1 VSIDSVFDAYS
12 RFIVKRGK
20 ILILVWILLM
30 IALAPFALAA
40 TNLISYSVSVPA
52 SNKESQTAENLVST
66 AFKAQGNSNTT
77 VYIVLEGKDVL
88 APQFYVRYS
97 QLNASL
103 FEHLST
109 YGLTNSS
116 SIYSTELLLL
126 RGFMENS
133 SKGLN
138 YSAASL
144 NSTAYALHSLEE
156 NLSTFNREIYSLSAN
171 LSRLDSA
178 MQNFSEALS
187 TLSKQVYQLKNNLT
201 VLNAKLYRIQSSAT
215 ESIQQVDTVAS
226 QIWATNIQL
235 YQLLSEVNQSA
246 QLLYGVPFGYVSVW
260 MQIFEANPSLNASS
274 INFIA
279 NRTYV
284 LQTQNFGGQTSAQLY
299 YTIFYREWG
308 NLTNPMSPSS
318 IYPQIYSIGDKAVN
332 NALSVFADDSGL
344 NQQQTAFL
352 GSLEEALN
360 ITDFGD
366 INLLNSLTLRIAT
379 AGLSWSQLVFVEA
392 SFHLGPHPS
401 QSAIDGLA
409 LYFVTRNL
417 SNAQAE
423 FVDSAFYDV
432 PVEGLQKFV
441 LNYLGEQLNQ
451 SDPQLSTNLYSK
463 LNVSLSAFLNDAYDL
478 GNPPNADKL
487 VNATANIFSN
497 ALPKEFVHT
506 LLDHFNLTSRLFI
519 EQLIALGY
527 PVSHSTLA
535 NYVVSVFS
543 RNLSNTSE
551 MPVYHNF
558 NQTAFLFDAYSLGPN
573 ATEALAL
580 GLAVNLSEQY
590 MTQTESENISSTFGL
605 APKQFL
611 SLVSNLGSQ
620 PSLVSL
626 ENLTKFL
633 FVRSL
638 ELNHP
643 QVVHNVETNLNETL
657 DEFIAQA
664 YLVNYPV
671 NTSLL
676 RNTSI
681 SLVYRSIL
689 TALSQEPLVQYN
701 SSEIGIL
708 LRQLYRTVLTPQT
721 IGVLLL
727 ENTSFAGLPVT
738 PTKGVVNQLVD
749 QGRNATIITLSFSA
763 PPSATATSMLESIVS
778 SYNST
783 DFRTFYTSDAIVNA
797 GIQSVVTVS
806 QKFALPFG
814 LAAAIVVAGLFFLS
828 PVAALIPT
836 VLFGVSALVGFGLID
851 IVLGR
856 IEGQTLS
863 FISPLVILIL
873 ALGLVTDYSV
883 LLLNRFRQELHR
895 GKEEGV
901 RVSTKWAGE
910 AVFTSG
916 LTVVLS
922 YVVLSVAG
930 IPLFSD
936 VGSANV
942 IVVSVI
948 LAASLTLLPPI
959 MLTFGGRVF
968 WPKRSFGYKP
978 SALSGVTKKA
988 VAKPKTVLAVLI
1000 VFTLF
1005 TAAVAVTLPVNIN
1018 FLGLTPN
1025 SAGKTGLDQ
1034 ITNNF
1039 GGSTLVPTY
1048 VVIRLPSALSEGGN
1062 VFNQTELRTLNT
1074 LTQTIRDTKGVIS
1087 VYGPLTPYNYSVPY
1101 TEFGSMSNAEREQFA
1116 SAMLNYVSLDNR
1128 TVYLKVVFAGD
1139 PFGDT
1144 VLSEAQSLSGLMA
1157 KVAPP
1162 FYSIYVGG
1170 GSLDSQAIISYVFRV
1185 LPEIVGL
1192 LVAAIFVVLFI
1203 QLRSAFTP
1211 LRLIATILS
1220 SIAWTLFLVW
1230 LVFYKIGGSSVFVF
1244 APLFLVTTMLGVG
1257 MDYDIFMIVRVREEV
1272 TKGVSDEEAI
1282 IRTAESTAGVITALG
1297 FILSSVFFALV
1308 LTQIRLLQ
1316 QMGFTLSLGILT
1328 DTFVVWLIFVPSI
1341 MVLAKRL
1348 NWWPSDP
1355 RKERVNRE

>member
-1 VSIDSVFDAYS
+1 VSIDTVFGAYS
-12 RFIVKRGK
+12 RFIVRRGK
-20 ILILVWILLM
+20 ILVLVWILL
-30 IALAPFALAA
+30 IVALAPFALAA

-66 AFKAQGNSNTT
+66 AFKGQGSSNTT
-77 VYIVLEGKDVL
+77 VYVVLEGKNVL
-88 APQFYVRYS
+88 APYFYAQYS
-97 QLNASL
+97 RLNSSL
-103 FEHLST
+103 FKQLAV

-116 SIYSTELLLL
+116 SIYSIELLLL
-126 RGFMENS
+126 RGLIQNS
-133 SKGLN
+133 FKGLN
-138 YSAASL
+138 YSIAAL
-144 NSTAYALHSLEE
+144 NSTAYALHVLEG
-156 NLSTFNREIYSLSAN
+156 NLSASNRQIYSLSAN
-171 LSRLDSA
+171 LSSLDSA
-178 MQNFSEALS
+178 MQNFSEVLL
-187 TLSKQVYQLKNNLT
+187 TLSEQVYQLKNNLT
-201 VLNAKLYRIQSSAT
+201 ALNAELYRVQSSAI
-215 ESIQQVDTVAS
+215 ESIQQVNTVAS
-226 QIWATNIQL
+226 QIWATNVQL
-235 YQLLSEVNQSA
+235 YQLFSEVNQSA
-246 QLLYGVPFGYVSVW
+246 QLLYGVPFGYVLVW
-260 MQIFEANPSLNASS
+260 LQIFQANPGLSASS
-274 INFIA
+274 INLIA
-279 NRTYV
+279 NQTYV
-284 LQTQNFGGQTSAQLY
+284 LQTQNFDGQSSAQLY
-299 YTIFYREWG
+299 YAVFYREWSD
-308 NLTNPMSPSS
+308 LTNSLSS
-318 IYPQIYSIGDKAVN
+318 TSVYPQIYFLADKAVN
-332 NALSVFADDSGL
+332 AVFPVFVNESVL
-344 NQQQTAFL
+344 NPQQATFL
-352 GSLEEALN
+352 GSLVEALN

-366 INLLNSLTLRIAT
+366 TALLSSLTLGIAT
-379 AGLSWSQLVFVEA
+379 AGLSWPQLVFVEA

-401 QSAIDGLA
+401 QSALDRLA

-417 SNAQAE
+417 SSTQAE
-423 FVDSAFYDV
+423 FVDSAFYEV

-441 LNYLGEQLNQ
+441 LSYLGEQLNQ
-451 SDPQLSTNLYSK
+451 SDPQLSANLYSK
-463 LNVSLSAFLNDAYDL
+463 LNISLGDFLNDAYNL
-478 GNPPNADKL
+478 GNPPSADKL
-487 VNATANIFSN
+487 VNTTANIFSN
-497 ALPKEFVHT
+497 ALPKELVNT
-506 LLDHFNLTSRLFI
+506 LTNRFNLTSHSFI
-519 EQLIALGY
+519 DQLIVLGY
-527 PVSHSTLA
+527 PLSHSALT

-543 RNLSNTSE
+543 RNLSNTAKTS
-551 MPVYHNF
+551 VYHSF
-558 NQTAFLFDAYSLGPN
+558 NQTALLFDAYSLGPN
-573 ATEALAL
+573 VTAASAL

-590 MTQTESENISSTFGL
+590 MSQSESENISSTFGL
-605 APKQFL
+605 TPKQFL
-611 SLVSNLGSQ
+611 LLVSNLGSQ
-620 PSLVSL
+620 PSGVSL

-633 FVRSL
+633 FARSL

-643 QVVHNVETNLNETL
+643 QFVHEIESSLNETL
-657 DEFIAQA
+657 NEFVTQA
-664 YLVNYPV
+664 YSINYPV
-671 NTSLL
+671 SPSLL
-676 RNTSI
+676 RATSV
-681 SLVYRSIL
+681 SLVYHTVL
-689 TALSQEPLVQYN
+689 NDLSEDPLVQYN
-701 SSEIGIL
+701 ASEVSAFL
-708 LRQLYRTVLTPQT
+708 EQLYGTVEPPPTTGQLMLT
-721 IGVLLL
+721 
-727 ENTSFAGLPVT
+727 NTSFAGLPVA
-738 PTKGVVNQLVD
+738 PTKGIINQLVD
-749 QGRNATIITLSFSA
+749 QGRNTTIVTLYFSA
-763 PPSATATSMLESIVS
+763 PPSTTATLKLESIVS

-797 GIQSVVTVS
+797 GIQNVVTVS

-814 LAAAIVVAGLFFLS
+814 LTAAIVVAGLFFLS
-828 PVAALIPT
+828 PVAALVPT

-851 IVLGR
+851 IILGR

-922 YVVLSVAG
+922 YVVLSAAG

-936 VGSANV
+936 VGAANV

-959 MLTFGGRVF
+959 MLTLGGRIF
-968 WPKRSFGYKP
+968 WPKRYFGYRP
-978 SALSGVTKKA
+978 SALSKVTKKA
-988 VAKPKTVLAVLI
+988 VAKPKSVLAVLI
-1000 VFTLF
+1000 IFTLF
-1005 TAAVAVTLPVNIN
+1005 TAAIAVTLPVNIN

-1048 VVIRLPSALSEGGN
+1048 VVIRLPSALSEGN
-1062 VFNQTELRTLNT
+1062 NIFNQTELGTLNT
-1074 LTQTIRDTKGVIS
+1074 LTQTIRDAKGVIS

-1101 TEFGSMSNAEREQFA
+1101 TEFGSMSSAERAQFA

-1139 PFGDT
+1139 PFGNT
-1144 VLSEAQSLSGLMA
+1144 VLHEAEDLSGLMA
-1157 KVAPP
+1157 RVTPP
-1162 FYSIYVGG
+1162 FYSVYVGG
-1170 GSLDSQAIISYVFRV
+1170 GSLDSEAIISYVFRV

-1192 LVAAIFVVLFI
+1192 LIAAIFVVLFA

-1272 TKGVSDEEAI
+1272 AKGVSDEEAI
-1282 IRTAESTAGVITALG
+1282 IRTSESTAGVITALG
-1297 FILSSVFFALV
+1297 LILSSVFFALV
-1308 LTQIRLLQ
+1308 LTKIGLLQ

-1328 DTFVVWLIFVPSI
+1328 DTFLVWLIFVPSI

-1355 RKERVNRE
+1355 RKERINEE